1 MKQFGV
7 IGYPIEHSLSPIL
20 HQEIYNQLD
29 ISASYDRNEVSI
41 NQLDHF
47 VNTNKLNGFNVT
59 IPHKQTIIPFLKSLD
74 PSAKTIGAVN
84 CVYKSKGYN
93 TDWIGFLKTIS
104 NNDLSINNKSCVIIG
119 AGGVARAIAYGLIR
133 KGIKSISIKN
143 RTIKSKQKILEWIDS
158 LHPTNNLNENPNII
172 INCTPLG
179 MWPKINSMPDI
190 EINNQSTLIETV
202 YNPLETKWLKY
213 GKEIGAKTISG
224 LDMFIWQGIASIEL
238 WLGEKISEKIELE
251 KVKKVLKS
259 ELC

>member
-93 TDWIGFLKTIS
+93 TCLLYTSPSPRD
-104 NNDLSINNKSCVIIG
+104 
-119 AGGVARAIAYGLIR
+119 
-133 KGIKSISIKN
+133 
-143 RTIKSKQKILEWIDS
+143 
-158 LHPTNNLNENPNII
+158 
-172 INCTPLG
+172 
-179 MWPKINSMPDI
+179 
-190 EINNQSTLIETV
+190 
-202 YNPLETKWLKY
+202 
-213 GKEIGAKTISG
+213 
-224 LDMFIWQGIASIEL
+224 
-238 WLGEKISEKIELE
+238 
-251 KVKKVLKS
+251 
-259 ELC
+259 